1 MDHTQQLHRAAKAR
15 AVPAHPEHTRNPQT
29 DTSTHPPK
37 KPPHTS
43 TQAISEE
50 RESEDRGTAEQ
61 GATGGA
67 TGAAEGGVDLS
78 ARGGGGREAEDPA
91 AHPGGTL
98 APSGPLLAQR
108 TRIPT
113 LRRAPDAHR
122 LSLEPAGS
130 PQQPAH
136 GTGNREA
143 AARDR
148 NRRAAR
154 GGSGEARTGWE
165 LRGERPW
172 QWRERSDGR
181 ELEQEGGAQA
191 KAGGP
196 NPLWARAR
204 RQAGRAQRQRCAVIE
219 RRRVVPPTWLR
230 STPAV

>member
-1 MDHTQQLHRAAKAR
+1 MDGSYTAVHRAAKAR
-15 AVPAHPEHTRNPQT
+15 AVPAPPAHTRNPET
-29 DTSTHPPK
+29 DTSIHPPK

-78 ARGGGGREAEDPA
+78 AGGGGGRDAEADPA

-113 LRRAPDAHR
+113 LRRVPDAHR
-122 LSLEPAGS
+122 LSFEPAGS

-154 GGSGEARTGWE
+154 GGSGDG
-165 LRGERPW
+165 RGRGGNCEESGSGSG
-172 QWRERSDGR
+172 ERSDGR
-181 ELEQEGGAQA
+181 ELEHQQGREGGAQA

-204 RQAGRAQRQRCAVIE
+204 RQAVRAQRQRFAVTE
-219 RRRVVPPTWLR
+219 R
-230 STPAV
+230 